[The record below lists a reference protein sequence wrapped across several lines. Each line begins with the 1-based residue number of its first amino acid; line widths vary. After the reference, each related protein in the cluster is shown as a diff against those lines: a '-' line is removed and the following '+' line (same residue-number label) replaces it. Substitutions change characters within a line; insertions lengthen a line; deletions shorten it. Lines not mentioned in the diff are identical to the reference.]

1 MPRTRGE
8 PLASAS
14 AVPNLMAGVLLTG
27 HGGFDKLEYRNDLP
41 VPTPGVG
48 EVLIRVAAAGVN
60 NTDINTRIGWYS
72 KSVKS
77 ETAQGGTIGFT
88 NVDDTDASWSGKPMS
103 FPRIQGGDCCGYIVG
118 VGERVDPRRI
128 GERVIVRNVLQ
139 SYVDFRPWELWT
151 FGSEVDGAFA
161 EYTKAPSR
169 ETYRVECDWSDV
181 ELASMPCAYST
192 AENMLHR
199 ARVQAGDHVLI
210 TGASGGVGSA
220 AIQLAKRR
228 GASIT
233 AVAAA
238 AKSEV
243 MLEFGAN
250 SVHPRG
256 KSIVDAL
263 GRNCVD
269 VVIDVTAGPDFG
281 ELLEVLR
288 PGGRYAVAGAIAG
301 PIVELDVRTLY
312 LKDLT
317 FFGCTFQDEIA
328 INNVVSYIERGEI
341 RPLVSKSYPLKDIV
355 TAQKDFLAKTFSGKL
370 VLTVP
375 G

>member
-1 MPRTRGE
+1 
-8 PLASAS
+8 
-14 AVPNLMAGVLLTG
+14 MAGVLLTG
-27 HGGFDKLEYRNDLP
+27 HGGFDKLVYRNDLP

-77 ETAQGGTIGFT
+77 ETATGGTTGFAY
-88 NVDDTDASWSGKPMS
+88 VEDTDASWSGTPMS

-118 VGERVDPRRI
+118 VGEGVDSRRV
-128 GERVIVRNVLQ
+128 GERVIVRNVFQ
-139 SYVDFRPWELWT
+139 SYVGYRPWEIWT

-192 AENMLHR
+192 VENMLQR
-199 ARVQAGDHVLI
+199 AHVQAGDHVLI

-233 AVAAA
+233 AVATS

-243 MLEFGAN
+243 MLQLGAN
-250 SVHPRG
+250 RVHPRG
-256 KSIVDAL
+256 ESIVDAL
-263 GRNCVD
+263 GRNCID
-269 VVIDVTAGPDFG
+269 VVLDVTAGPDFR
-281 ELLEVLR
+281 ELLEVLK

-301 PIVELDVRTLY
+301 PIVELDVRTVY

-317 FFGCTFQDEIA
+317 LFGCTFQDEVA
-328 INNVVSYIERGEI
+328 IKNIVSYIERGEI
-341 RPLVSKSYPLKDIV
+341 RPLVSKSYSLKDIV
-355 TAQKDFLAKTFSGKL
+355 VAQKDFLAKNFSGKL
-370 VLTVP
+370 VLRVP
-375 G
+375 E